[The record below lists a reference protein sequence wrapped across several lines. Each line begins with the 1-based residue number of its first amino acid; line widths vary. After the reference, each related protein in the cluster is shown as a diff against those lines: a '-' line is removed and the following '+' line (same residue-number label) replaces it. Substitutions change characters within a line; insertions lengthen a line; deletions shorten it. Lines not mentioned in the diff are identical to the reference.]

1 MIAKQHEADLR
12 LLSPPLD
19 PEKEREAEQLLPRYP
34 ERPAAPLLDSPIQQP
49 SF

>member
-1 MIAKQHEADLR
+1 MIARQHEADLR
-12 LLSPPLD
+12 LCHRRWT

-34 ERPAAPLLDSPIQQP
+34 EAAAPLLNSPIPQP